1 MSPCGN
7 KGGAKNVDVWSKSS
21 LHMANIEISGLPSS
35 LASDFWPTGS
45 QLATTNEVV
54 SKWWKPQVTPFL
66 NTRNLIE
73 WMKCVISLT
82 MGFGGH
88 PHFGHASY
96 VGRFRKSLKVL
107 IGCADSCQRRCS
119 SQSCHSAQVLPARFY
134 HGGFHPGNPVK
145 SGGFSSNP
153 AGLDLAMVSQLRQR
167 HGKWWK
173 RLEQAGTF
181 MTLSLERL
189 KLFFLNWFLLYLP
202 NAPFCKQSAVVQYL
216 LSRYFNGWL
225 TLYAPIYIYVNICI

>member
-1 MSPCGN
+1 
-7 KGGAKNVDVWSKSS
+7 
-21 LHMANIEISGLPSS
+21 MANIEISGLPSS

-45 QLATTNEVV
+45 QLATTNQVV

-119 SQSCHSAQVLPARFY
+119 SQSCHSAQVLPARFC
-134 HGGFHPGNPVK
+134 HGGFHPGNPHEIWRNLW
-145 SGGFSSNP
+145 SNP

-167 HGKWWK
+167 DGKGWK
-173 RLEQAGTF
+173 RLE
-181 MTLSLERL
+181 RL
-189 KLFFLNWFLLYLP
+189 
-202 NAPFCKQSAVVQYL
+202 
-216 LSRYFNGWL
+216 
-225 TLYAPIYIYVNICI
+225 

>member
-1 MSPCGN
+1 
-7 KGGAKNVDVWSKSS
+7 
-21 LHMANIEISGLPSS
+21 MANIEISGLPSS

-45 QLATTNEVV
+45 QLATTNQVV

-119 SQSCHSAQVLPARFY
+119 SQSCHSAQVLPARFC
-134 HGGFHPGNPVK
+134 HGGFHPGNPHEIWRNLW
-145 SGGFSSNP
+145 SNP

-167 HGKWWK
+167 DGKGWNVYDPES
-173 RLEQAGTF
+173 RTLEADLKK
-181 MTLSLERL
+181 TLFPPLFAKHTVLQTERSC
-189 KLFFLNWFLLYLP
+189 P
-202 NAPFCKQSAVVQYL
+202 VSAE
-216 LSRYFNGWL
+216 
-225 TLYAPIYIYVNICI
+225 